1 MPSDTISALIPH
13 YGFSPTSN
21 RWLSQCIRSLL
32 EQTTPL
38 DRVIVVDDVSPCP
51 PEDTVR
57 AFPEVSLYRNSHN
70 TGPFTMIDR
79 VFADIDSDYIL
90 LQDSDDW
97 SSPDRLELLLSGMRN
112 WQTDVIGCQVSA
124 VSAVGD
130 PLESAPDQLP
140 SDPPRRSGR
149 ESFSASGPFCRR
161 RWSRVSS
168 LAGSVDSLQVSDSAQ
183 IQSSLAVRVS
193 VARFVISRRLLTF
206 AGCILARSLN
216 RPQPASGRPHDWR
229 FRRWFKITPGVWWRR
244 SARMV
249 LSISAHNGG
258 QRQRTSSMCLVL
270 QCQGFRN
277 PEPSVPS
284 WWGRR
289 VGASKWF
296 WPVVWPQGQLRTKPI
311 QPGI

>member
-140 SDPPRRSGR
+140 SDPRAALVENPLAHPVILPSTLVSCEFARRIGGLSTGLR
-149 ESFSASGPFCRR
+149 FGADSEFARRACLGGKVRNISETAHVRRMHPGSLTQSPATGFGSA
-161 RWSRVSS
+161 
-168 LAGSVDSLQVSDSAQ
+168 
-183 IQSSLAVRVS
+183 
-193 VARFVISRRLLTF
+193 ARLEVQKMVQDH
-206 AGCILARSLN
+206 ARSLVASF
-216 RPQPASGRPHDWR
+216 REDGPLDLSPQWRSTPAHLEHVLGPPV
-229 FRRWFKITPGVWWRR
+229 PG
-244 SARMV
+244 
-249 LSISAHNGG
+249 L
-258 QRQRTSSMCLVL
+258 
-270 QCQGFRN
+270 
-277 PEPSVPS
+277 
-284 WWGRR
+284 
-289 VGASKWF
+289 
-296 WPVVWPQGQLRTKPI
+296 
-311 QPGI
+311 